1 MSDPGD
7 RIPEDM
13 LAVEISAP
21 GGPESLVPVR
31 RPIPQ
36 PGHGELLIRVAAA
49 GVNRPDVMQRA
60 GGYPAPPGASDI
72 PGLEVSGSVVACGPG
87 IERFKLGDSVCA
99 LVTGGGYAEYCAAPE
114 VQCLPFPQG
123 YSAAEAG
130 ALPETFFTVWTNLF
144 ERGRLQPGERL
155 LVHGGSSGIGTAAI
169 QLTTAMGIRVF
180 ATAGSDKKCAACRDL
195 GAELAVNYRT
205 EDFVA
210 AVKSATGGK
219 GVDVVLDMVGGDYV
233 QRNLSCL
240 RPEGRLIQIAFLGG
254 AETELN
260 LMPLML
266 KRLTITGS
274 TLRAQSVAS
283 KGRIAAALE
292 KEAWPLLSART
303 IAPVIDSSFALAD
316 AAQAHARMES
326 SAHIG
331 KILLLNNK
339 QDS

>member
-1 MSDPGD
+1 MSDPGN
-7 RIPEDM
+7 RLPEDM

-21 GGPESLVPVR
+21 GGPEKLVLAR
-31 RPIPQ
+31 RPIPGL
-36 PGHGELLIRVAAA
+36 GHGELLIRVGAA

-72 PGLEVSGSVVACGPG
+72 PGLEVAGSVVARGPG
-87 IERFKLGDSVCA
+87 TQRYQVGDSVCA

-114 VQCLPFPQG
+114 AQCLPHPEG
-123 YSAAEAG
+123 YTDAEAG

-144 ERGRLQPGERL
+144 ERGRLRAGERL
-155 LVHGGSSGIGTAAI
+155 MVHGGSSGIGTVAI
-169 QLTTAMGIRVF
+169 QLATAMGVRVF
-180 ATAGSDKKCAACRDL
+180 ATAGSPEKCAACRDL

-210 AVKSATGGK
+210 AVKTATGGE
-219 GVDVVLDMVGGDYV
+219 GVDVVLDMVGGEYV

-240 RPEGRLIQIAFLGG
+240 RSEGRLVQIAFLGG
-254 AETELN
+254 AESTLN
-260 LMPLML
+260 LAPVML

-283 KGRIAAALE
+283 KARIAAALE

-303 IAPVIDSSFALAD
+303 IAPVIDSSFPLAE
-316 AAQAHARMES
+316 AAKAHARMES
-326 SAHIG
+326 SEHIG
-331 KILLLNNK
+331 KILLFPK
-339 QDS
+339 S